1 MMVNKTSLSGY
12 QIAMIACAVFIAV
25 ALPYIAPNDF
35 IVHTACVAL
44 IYAVLAASWDLLY
57 GFAGLI
63 SFGHAGFFGLGAYS
77 AALFTYYFDLPAWF
91 GIPVGALAG
100 ALLGVAIGV
109 PTLRLRGVYQALST
123 LAFSESLHVIA
134 TNWYSVT
141 RGTLGF
147 NQHPTFFR
155 MIGELHK
162 SYYFMLLACCVC
174 IAAIWWIACKSRMGM
189 TFRAMRNDDIRAR
202 ALGINIV
209 RQRVLV
215 FTLSGLFAGVAGAIY
230 AHYIGLVSPS
240 ELGPSLTILV
250 IAMSTIGGVG
260 TILGPA
266 VAAVILYGLTELL
279 HLSGTVYNQIAIGVL
294 LVAFV
299 LFLPDGIAGWFERH
313 GRRPASPK
321 A

>member
-1 MMVNKTSLSGY
+1 MTTTNTQLSGR
-12 QIAMIACAVFIAV
+12 QIAMIACASLFAV
-25 ALPYIAPNDF
+25 TLPYIAPNDF
-35 IVHTACVAL
+35 IVHTACIGL
-44 IYAVLAASWDLLY
+44 IYAVLAASWDLLF

-77 AALFTYYFDLPAWF
+77 AALLTFYFDLPAWF
-91 GIPVGALAG
+91 GPPVGALAG
-100 ALLGVAIGV
+100 GLLGIAIGV

-123 LAFSESLHVIA
+123 LAFSESLRVIA
-134 TNWYSVT
+134 TNWYPVT

-162 SYYFMLLACCVC
+162 SYYFMLVTCCAC
-174 IAAIWWIACKSRMGM
+174 IAAIWWIARKSRMGM

-209 RQRVLV
+209 QQRVLV
-215 FTLSGLFAGVAGAIY
+215 FALSGFFAGLAGAIY
-230 AHYIGLVSPS
+230 AHYVGLVSPS
-240 ELGPSLTILV
+240 ELAPSLTILV

-266 VAAVILYGLTELL
+266 VAAVVLYALTELL

-294 LVAFV
+294 LIAFV
-299 LFLPDGIAGWFERH
+299 LFLPDGIAGWFERRGH
-313 GRRPASPK
+313 RPASSK
-321 A
+321 T